1 MIHIQISQNESGNV
15 VFFQVSGHSGYA
27 ERGQDIV
34 CAAVS
39 SAVMMTG
46 IGLEQQLGLEG
57 IILVEEQE
65 NVICCRVPEHLPETV
80 RQQAFVLTNTLKI
93 YLEELASQYESYIHM
108 EERKNSKRSETNA

>member
-15 VFFQVSGHSGYA
+15 VFFRISGHSGYA

-46 IGLEQQLGLEG
+46 VGLEQQLGLRD
-57 IILVEEQE
+57 IVFVEEQE
-65 NVICCRVPEHLPETV
+65 NVIRCRLPENLPEPV
-80 RQQAFVLTNTLKI
+80 QQQAFVLTNTLKI

-108 EERKNSKRSETNA
+108 EK